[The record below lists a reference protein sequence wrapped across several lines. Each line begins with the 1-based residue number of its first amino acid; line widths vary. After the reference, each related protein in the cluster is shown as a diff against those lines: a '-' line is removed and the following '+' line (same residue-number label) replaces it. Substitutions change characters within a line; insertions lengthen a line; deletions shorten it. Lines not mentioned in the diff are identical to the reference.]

1 MRERLT
7 YKNGTD
13 LSLLSFSNVHVSF
26 SKFLYAV
33 VEILL
38 DFINKTND
46 RYAKYYPCVMMLF
59 VTAGHTEWVKCQLY
73 KDALFQNI
81 VYVINI
87 NDLYKS
93 VLHLE

>member
-1 MRERLT
+1 
-7 YKNGTD
+7 
-13 LSLLSFSNVHVSF
+13 
-26 SKFLYAV
+26 
-33 VEILL
+33 
-38 DFINKTND
+38 
-46 RYAKYYPCVMMLF
+46 MMLF